1 MALARALVIA
11 VGLGVAAHGVARAQ
25 SAAHSSSPPAASCQ
39 RSAGVAAAYVRCSLW
54 LEDDYLILGKPGEPV
69 AHADG
74 MRPVALSRFVVGDSA
89 RRYALEY
96 ERDAGRALWLEL
108 VAGVMILKAS
118 VSVVTTPRC
127 ACASFFNQHPCPAA
141 ERMVYAG
148 MAVDLASYLFKW
160 RAEEEGSL
168 ALAWHNRALSR

>member
-1 MALARALVIA
+1 MERARALVIA

-25 SAAHSSSPPAASCQ
+25 SAADSLPPSCQ
-39 RSAGVAAAYVRCSLW
+39 RSAGAAAAAYARCSLW

-74 MRPVALSRFVVGDSA
+74 FSPVALSRFVVGDSA

-96 ERDAGRALWLEL
+96 ERDAGRGLWLEL

-141 ERMVYAG
+141 ERMVYGG

-168 ALAWHNRALSR
+168 ALAWHNRALSH